1 MSILIL
7 FQNDVVIAKLL
18 FKSLVIGVCDYVKED
33 CPEEYHA
40 LLSDIGSCFDKILS
54 TSYIRTPSVISFC
67 LVSINFR

>member
-33 CPEEYHA
+33 CPEEYHT
-40 LLSDIGSCFDKILS
+40 LLSDISSCFDKILS